1 MCLWTTQLKPIKVD
15 ALIKAYKVLEFID
28 NEYFSP
34 VQFCNYTL
42 FIGSNFLIKESIPK
56 IEYEGEFYIIGRGRV
71 NKGLHLFTEYTSAA
85 LVASRSSKRV
95 IFECEIPEGAYYFL
109 NEDKTEICTNKFRF
123 IKEV

>member
-1 MCLWTTQLKPIKVD
+1 MCLWTTQEKPKRTD
-15 ALIKAYKVLEFID
+15 ASIKAYKVLEFID

-34 VQFCNYTL
+34 VQFCNYTP
-42 FIGSNFLIKESIPK
+42 FIGGNLLVKEKIPK
-56 IEYEGEFYIIGRGRV
+56 IECEGEFYIIGRGRV
-71 NKGLHLFTEYTSAA
+71 NEGLHLFTEYTSAA

-95 IFECEIPEGAYYFL
+95 VFECEIPEGAYYFL